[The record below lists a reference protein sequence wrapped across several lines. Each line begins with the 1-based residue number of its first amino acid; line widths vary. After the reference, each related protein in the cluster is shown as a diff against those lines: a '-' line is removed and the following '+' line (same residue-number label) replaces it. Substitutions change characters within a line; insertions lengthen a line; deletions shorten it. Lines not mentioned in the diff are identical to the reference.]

1 MYRTCVACH
10 RVEPRFDQ
18 RRSSASTHKPHSL
31 ISCVAAYGSVH
42 RRGSEERLRRR
53 GARCD
58 VRLPCHVHTRSIRYE
73 TSTCTVTTRD
83 CRSSVNFVLRAWM
96 GIHHYK
102 VTHPAP
108 RGASGH
114 SSLQGDTSGAPW
126 SVGCVAE
133 HGARSSLD
141 LKGDLVADRLT
152 LYTCVSEYRTCVSSH
167 RVERHASVPSAEPK
181 KKKEKA
187 ESLVV
192 VVSSSL
198 PRSPNLPPPAP
209 RVAP

>member
-18 RRSSASTHKPHSL
+18 RRSSASTHEPHSL

-58 VRLPCHVHTRSIRYE
+58 VSSPDHHHTFDTLPSCNVHRHHPRLSLVGE
-73 TSTCTVTTRD
+73 
-83 CRSSVNFVLRAWM
+83 LRAACLDSRASL
-96 GIHHYK
+96 
-102 VTHPAP
+102 THPAP
-108 RGASGH
+108 RGASDVWRSTEHEVH
-114 SSLQGDTSGAPW
+114 SRSNGLYVSR
-126 SVGCVAE
+126 GCILA
-133 HGARSSLD
+133 
-141 LKGDLVADRLT
+141 

-167 RVERHASVPSAEPK
+167 RVERHKSVSSAEQKKPK
-181 KKKEKA
+181 KTKA